1 MLNKKNEAILI
12 DFGLAKQ
19 YDLQTGN
26 QTSTTPVGISEGYA
40 PMEQYSKDGV
50 KQFSPSTD
58 IYSLGALLYK
68 FVTGLTPPNAFYVNE
83 NGLGDFR
90 ASNKIRT
97 AIIAAMSP
105 RRIDRP
111 QNVTEW
117 LHIIDNDKISVDI
130 DNSNNYG
137 KRIKN
142 NEVELIP
149 HIKKDKGDEVT
160 EYPGKKIKTKKLFER
175 QFKYY
180 IMGLTILLL
189 GCFIYSHRK
198 SPEQSTYSP
207 EEQSLISNA
216 TGKEH
221 GHEYVDLGL
230 SVKWATC
237 NVGATSP
244 SDYGQYF
251 AWGET
256 KQKKR
261 YDWDNCYDCLDN
273 EGHSWNIHNGK
284 KADKIMFASDAAS
297 VNWGDP
303 WRLPTDEE
311 FKELNDKCEWIW
323 CSISGNNGYKITG
336 PNGNSIFLPAG
347 GQIDG
352 ESKEH
357 VGGGGSYWSS
367 IMMWNYPICAW
378 GLYFNSTYH
387 QVGNGNRKC
396 GLCIRPVIS

>member
-1 MLNKKNEAILI
+1 MDVKPGDIMLNKKNEAILI

-117 LHIIDNDKISVDI
+117 LHIIDSDKISVDI

-160 EYPGKKIKTKKLFER
+160 EYPGKKIKSKKLFER

-230 SVKWATC
+230 SV
-237 NVGATSP
+237 
-244 SDYGQYF
+244 
-251 AWGET
+251 
-256 KQKKR
+256 
-261 YDWDNCYDCLDN
+261 
-273 EGHSWNIHNGK
+273 NG
-284 KADKIMFASDAAS
+284 
-297 VNWGDP
+297 
-303 WRLPTDEE
+303 
-311 FKELNDKCEWIW
+311 
-323 CSISGNNGYKITG
+323 
-336 PNGNSIFLPAG
+336 LPA
-347 GQIDG
+347 
-352 ESKEH
+352 
-357 VGGGGSYWSS
+357 
-367 IMMWNYPICAW
+367 M
-378 GLYFNSTYH
+378 
-387 QVGNGNRKC
+387 
-396 GLCIRPVIS
+396 